1 MVSKAHVHQLGDCP
15 FKGPIDFLLLKSVLP
30 KKPIQCPRPGLGPR
44 LLDQESNVLIIATTP
59 HKLCQDCHEIFKKGK
74 TKKQKKK
81 KQVTQRHITKE
92 SLLDVIMLGMQGQY
106 NRKWQQFTWREP
118 LPP

>member
-44 LLDQESNVLIIATTP
+44 LLDQESNVLSLRLLLINYTKTAM
-59 HKLCQDCHEIFKKGK
+59 KFSKKEKQK
-74 TKKQKKK
+74 TKQKK

-92 SLLDVIMLGMQGQY
+92 SVLDVIMLGMQGQY
-106 NRKWQQFTWREP
+106 NRK
-118 LPP
+118 